1 MYKDLTSEEGK
12 YFLYLIDNI
21 SSIEKKFN
29 DTLKNR
35 DFRLKLVLYKEYDS
49 FKNTFEE
56 KLKEIKKSVD
66 NLDLKNLNIKELEEI
81 SIAIN
86 SLINYFEKITESKY
100 VVDNC

>member
-1 MYKDLTSEEGK
+1 MEL
-12 YFLYLIDNI
+12 L
-21 SSIEKKFN
+21 SIKQ
-29 DTLKNR
+29 
-35 DFRLKLVLYKEYDS
+35 
-49 FKNTFEE
+49 
-56 KLKEIKKSVD
+56 LKEIKKSVD